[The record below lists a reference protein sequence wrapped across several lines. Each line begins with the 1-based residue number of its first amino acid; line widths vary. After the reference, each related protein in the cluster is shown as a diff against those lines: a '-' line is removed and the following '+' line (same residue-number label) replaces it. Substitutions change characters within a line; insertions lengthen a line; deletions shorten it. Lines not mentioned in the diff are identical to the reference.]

1 MQTRRLLERLLFGL
15 AAILTLLLVLP
26 ADWLGLSNLPRDYLA
41 YALGLILLFALTRYA
56 RVMLILVIGGMVLLA
71 NLPGALAPDFDRS
84 TILLTLGLIIL
95 GGGANYF
102 LKLLPSGLDDT
113 PKRSASTQGVAA
125 LLTAIRQGETVR
137 VHRFLDSG
145 VNLDGMVLE
154 QTPLTVA
161 AAAGHADIVKLLL
174 DAGASPDL
182 PNGQG
187 DSALVLAQRYGHLPV
202 VALLDE
208 SSQPPATAG
217 AA

>member
-1 MQTRRLLERLLFGL
+1 MQTRKFLERLLLGL
-15 AAILTLLLVLP
+15 AAILTLVLLLP
-26 ADWLGLSNLPRDYLA
+26 ADWLGMDNLPRDYLA

-71 NLPGALAPDFDRS
+71 NLPGALAPHFDRG

-102 LKLLPSGLDDT
+102 LKLLPSGLDET

-125 LLTAIRQGETVR
+125 LLTAIRQGETMR

-145 VNLDGMVLE
+145 VNLDGMVQE

-174 DAGASPDL
+174 DAGANPDL

-187 DSALVLAQRYGHLPV
+187 DTALVLAQRHGHLPV

-208 SSQPPATAG
+208 NSQPS
-217 AA
+217 AANTT